1 MPREI
6 EYEKIV
12 EAVKEIS
19 LRANYKLPKDVVFAF
34 QQALERE
41 DSEVGKEVLRQILLK
56 AESAEK

>member
-1 MPREI
+1 
-6 EYEKIV
+6 V
-12 EAVKEIS
+12 EAVKEIA

-41 DSEVGKEVLRQILLK
+41 ESEVGKEVLRQILLN